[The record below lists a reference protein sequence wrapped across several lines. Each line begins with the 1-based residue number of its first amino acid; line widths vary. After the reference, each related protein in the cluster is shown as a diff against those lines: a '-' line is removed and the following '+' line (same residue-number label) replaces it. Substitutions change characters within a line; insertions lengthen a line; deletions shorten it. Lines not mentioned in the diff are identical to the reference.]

1 MASFGVRNKK
11 SERKKERKREKEDES
26 KRKKGFYC
34 RSLRG
39 SLNHHSWEPPS
50 QVRPLRT

>member
-26 KRKKGFYC
+26 KRKEV
-34 RSLRG
+34 STAD
-39 SLNHHSWEPPS
+39 H
-50 QVRPLRT
+50 

>member
-26 KRKKGFYC
+26 KRKEV
-34 RSLRG
+34 STVD
-39 SLNHHSWEPPS
+39 H
-50 QVRPLRT
+50 